1 MKKIINDYANYTVAF
16 YGPADLVVK
25 KANINKARFSPSL
38 IVEDGPIKKSLGIFE
53 SSILDLLKKYFQPL
67 Q

>member
-1 MKKIINDYANYTVAF
+1 MKKIINNYANYTVAF

-38 IVEDGPIKKSLGIFE
+38 IVEDGLIKKFWEFLNLLFLIF
-53 SSILDLLKKYFQPL
+53 
-67 Q
+67 

>member
-1 MKKIINDYANYTVAF
+1 MAF

-38 IVEDGPIKKSLGIFE
+38 IVEDGLIKKSLGIFE
-53 SSILDLLKKYFQPL
+53 SSILDLLKKYFQPP